1 MAFERFVK
9 PGRIYTPSVSI
20 WSRGQIS
27 FNQGCAIKYNLGNY
41 KYAVLFYDQESRRI
55 GIKFTNNEAENGA
68 IAMNK
73 GRTGFTLSG
82 NAFLGYYDIPHETTR
97 KYTVQYDDAEEIYII
112 DLNNPLGNDN

>member
-27 FNQGCAIKYNLGNY
+27 FNQGCAIKYNLENY
-41 KYAVLFYDQESRRI
+41 KYAILFYDRESRRI
-55 GIKFTNNEAENGA
+55 GIKFTNDETENGA

-82 NAFLGYYDIPHETTR
+82 NAFLGYYDIPHSTTR
-97 KYTVQYDDAEEIYII
+97 KYAVQYNDSEEIYVINL
-112 DLNNPLGNDN
+112 DNPLGNDD